1 LSRLAPAVDQNR
13 DCRYVTTQ
21 DPDDEFFHSEDT
33 GLDALDFDTPQ
44 LGDDGSGLDALPAYF
59 DGGIDHG
66 TSLDGVDDFTD
77 THVEEDEDDGFGA
90 VDSDE
95 AATDEDQVPV
105 VEAINPPGTVSV
117 TAYLG
122 GSVAHV
128 DLDPKVTT
136 LTESQLAEEIRF
148 VAGVAA
154 TKATAVVHVGVVNML
169 VEQGMDLRDAREFV
183 ETNMPFATPEQAHE
197 ADLALIA
204 RHAERED

>member
-1 LSRLAPAVDQNR
+1 M
-13 DCRYVTTQ
+13 TTH

-33 GLDALDFDTPQ
+33 GLDALDLDTPPQ
-44 LGDDGSGLDALPAYF
+44 PEDDASGLDALS
-59 DGGIDHG
+59 DNSIGDIHHG
-66 TSLDGVDDFTD
+66 TSLDGVDDFTNAE
-77 THVEEDEDDGFGA
+77 VEDDGADGFDA
-90 VDSDE
+90 VEDD
-95 AATDEDQVPV
+95 AAAADEDPVPV
-105 VEAINPPGTVSV
+105 VQAVNPPGTVSV

-122 GSVAHV
+122 GSVAQV

-154 TKATAVVHVGVVNML
+154 KKATAAVHVGVVNML
-169 VEQGMDLRDAREFV
+169 VEQGMDLRDARDFV

-204 RHAERED
+204 RHTERED